1 MNIYMIFD
9 TILCWSR
16 TVRNRDLLNL
26 ERYSSRIELLNRCLL
41 QVENRKN
48 FLIENSLNS
57 ESLSEFNIS
66 SVISFKVSLNKL
78 WEILIFNY
86 FFFFFDMRK
95 IKCSYFHEVNVKVK
109 DSFSFITISLA
120 YEKPFQYYWKLYIF

>member
-1 MNIYMIFD
+1 M
-9 TILCWSR
+9 
-16 TVRNRDLLNL
+16 RNRDLLNL

-78 WEILIFNY
+78 REILIFNY
-86 FFFFFDMRK
+86 FFFLPRNTCNLVV
-95 IKCSYFHEVNVKVK
+95 INLV
-109 DSFSFITISLA
+109 
-120 YEKPFQYYWKLYIF
+120 

>member
-1 MNIYMIFD
+1 M
-9 TILCWSR
+9 
-16 TVRNRDLLNL
+16 RNRDLLNL

-78 WEILIFNY
+78 REILIFNY
-86 FFFFFDMRK
+86 FFFCRE
-95 IKCSYFHEVNVKVK
+95 IRAILS
-109 DSFSFITISLA
+109 
-120 YEKPFQYYWKLYIF
+120 